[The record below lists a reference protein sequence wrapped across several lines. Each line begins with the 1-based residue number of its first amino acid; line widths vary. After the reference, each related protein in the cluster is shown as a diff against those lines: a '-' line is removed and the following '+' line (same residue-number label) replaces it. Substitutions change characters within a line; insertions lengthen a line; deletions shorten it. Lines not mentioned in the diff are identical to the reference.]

1 MVHMVQQE
9 PSLSPAEKTFFRLT
23 CAGEGRI
30 SSYWWHQ
37 GDAYLSSYNKYN
49 GDYRAKRFKCW
60 HQLACM
66 MFAHIRQENS
76 LRDIDIALNAHANKL
91 YHISIP
97 QCPKST
103 LADANGR
110 RDYRIYEEFAKT
122 LMHQARRDYAHTQL
136 AIDVDNAVYAL
147 DASVID

>member
-1 MVHMVQQE
+1 MP
-9 PSLSPAEKTFFRLT
+9 PSDLSQVVEAGPQCGETSAELPYAFRILRPAHVPIISARLT
-23 CAGEGRI
+23 GVNR
-30 SSYWWHQ
+30 
-37 GDAYLSSYNKYN
+37 
-49 GDYRAKRFKCW
+49 RA
-60 HQLACM
+60 
-66 MFAHIRQENS
+66 I
-76 LRDIDIALNAHANKL
+76 L
-91 YHISIP
+91 YHIGIP